1 MRISSIGIVQTAKT
15 LAAPY
20 ARIGVIIGIVAFFV
34 YLFAPAHSVG
44 GHGILTAMLALVFI
58 PIIYAITGSIAI
70 AIAAWIYNLVANK
83 TGGVEFTATK
93 VGLNQ

>member
-1 MRISSIGIVQTAKT
+1 
-15 LAAPY
+15 
-20 ARIGVIIGIVAFFV
+20 
-34 YLFAPAHSVG
+34 
-44 GHGILTAMLALVFI
+44 MLALVFI